1 MKRGIIIKI
10 LYITTLSRTIN
21 AFLVPHIEKLINDG
35 NTVDCA
41 CSIDMAVNLKLK
53 NMGVKFFD
61 IPFKRNPF
69 HPINIKALME
79 LIKIQE
85 EFEYDIVHVHTP
97 IAALYGR
104 LLKVKFTNIK
114 TIYTVHGFHF
124 YKGAPIFNWGLYYP
138 IERLMG
144 NFTDK
149 IITMNSEDYERAQ
162 KFKVKETYKL
172 NGVGLDLDLYKPDL
186 VEKIEIRSRLNLDKD
201 DFVVLMIA
209 EINQNKNHKQVIS
222 AIEIL
227 KIKGI
232 NIKLICAGDGPL
244 LSNLEKEITVRGLKE
259 NIQLLGFR
267 NDINELIA
275 ACDIG
280 ILTSIREGLPRN
292 IMELMAC
299 KKPVIGTN
307 IRGVRDLVIDSVNG
321 FLVNVND
328 SEETAKKIE
337 VLFNKR
343 DLLNDMGVNAYKF
356 ILDYH
361 VEHVIEDLLEVYG

>member
-1 MKRGIIIKI
+1 M
-10 LYITTLSRTIN
+10 TTLSRTIN
-21 AFLVPHIEKLINDG
+21 AFLVPHIKKLIKAG

-41 CSIDMAVNLKLK
+41 CSIDMEINRTLK
-53 NMGVKFFD
+53 NEGVRIFD
-61 IPFKRNPF
+61 IPFKRNPL
-69 HPINIKALME
+69 HPINIKALMK

-85 EFEYDIVHVHTP
+85 EFDYDIVHVHTP

-104 LLKVKFTNIK
+104 LLKVKFPKLK

-124 YKGAPIFNWGLYYP
+124 YKGAPIVNWGIYYP
-138 IERLMG
+138 IERFMV

-149 IITMNSEDYERAQ
+149 MITMNSEDYERAQ

-172 NGVGLDLDLYKPDL
+172 NGVGLELDIYNPSL
-186 VEKIEIRSRLNLDKD
+186 VEKNEIRSRLNLDKD

-209 EINQNKNHKQVIS
+209 EINQNKNHKQVIN

-227 KIKGI
+227 KNKEID
-232 NIKLICAGDGPL
+232 IKLICAGDGPL
-244 LSNLEKEITVRGLKE
+244 LLNLEKDIIERGLKE

-267 NDINELIA
+267 NDINELIL
-275 ACDIG
+275 ACDVG
-280 ILTSIREGLPRN
+280 ILTSFREGLPRN

-307 IRGVRDLVIDSVNG
+307 IRGVKDLVIDSVNG

-328 SEETAKKIE
+328 AEETAKKIE

-343 DLLNDMGVNAYKF
+343 DLLNNMGSNAYEF
-356 ILDYH
+356 ILDYD
-361 VEHVIEDLLEVYG
+361 VEHVIEDLIEVYG